1 MTSTALANPDDERGG
16 LDELEM
22 IERHPPLEMRSAQ
35 VLDVRHP
42 DRTIELIAAP
52 YDEEVPVLRR
62 GEWITETILRGAFDG
77 VELRANRVK
86 VNRDHDVSRTIGR
99 AVALYPNRDEGL
111 VAQLRIS
118 RTPQGDEALELASD
132 RVLDASI
139 AFAPMRDG
147 EQYTEN
153 RTRRQ
158 ITRAFLGHIALVPDP
173 AYEGAQVLDVRS
185 ASLRPG
191 SALAQLAQ
199 YVTDSRS
206 GGVAFANMIGNAE
219 QDLGALL
226 GTSSTPRKD
235 EVLARLA
242 ELGYHPPLK

>member
-1 MTSTALANPDDERGG
+1 MSDEHNAQ
-16 LDELEM
+16 LDELEI

-62 GEWITETILRGAFDG
+62 GEWITETIARGAFDG

-99 AVALYPNRDEGL
+99 AVALHPNRDEGL
-111 VAQLRIS
+111 VAELRIS
-118 RTPQGDEALELASD
+118 RTPEGDEALELASD

-147 EQYTEN
+147 ESYSEH
-153 RTRRQ
+153 RTKRR

-185 ASLRPG
+185 MSGVRTGAWAS
-191 SALAQLAQ
+191 
-199 YVTDSRS
+199 
-206 GGVAFANMIGNAE
+206 ANMVGNAA
-219 QDLGALL
+219 QDLGLITDGGSL
-226 GTSSTPRKD
+226 TPRKD
-235 EVLARLA
+235 EVLAALA
-242 ELGYHPPLK
+242 ELGYRPRAK